1 MTLDYLHFENALR
14 FKHVELCGVR
24 VHRPVLT
31 LYIGDYSSVET
42 RSHCLAFHVF
52 SLSHYRV
59 PTGGPDQRVP
69 EDNTTPLALS
79 VFAVVLLSEFS
90 ETLACHDVSEYYPLH
105 PAGQGFNWIICSTGN
120 DLPRSRLRYLLKD
133 IIVNESSSAVHYRD
147 FWRSELH
154 IHFTTVNLFLTDRYC
169 LKLACSPP
177 TRGDKSICISK
188 SSSLSGSVL
197 TRKADTWWR

>member
-69 EDNTTPLALS
+69 EDNTTPLTLS
-79 VFAVVLLSEFS
+79 VFCSSTPIRIFRD
-90 ETLACHDVSEYYPLH
+90 TCVS
-105 PAGQGFNWIICSTGN
+105 
-120 DLPRSRLRYLLKD
+120 RRLRVLP
-133 IIVNESSSAVHYRD
+133 
-147 FWRSELH
+147 
-154 IHFTTVNLFLTDRYC
+154 TTPRW
-169 LKLACSPP
+169 P
-177 TRGDKSICISK
+177 RI
-188 SSSLSGSVL
+188 
-197 TRKADTWWR
+197 